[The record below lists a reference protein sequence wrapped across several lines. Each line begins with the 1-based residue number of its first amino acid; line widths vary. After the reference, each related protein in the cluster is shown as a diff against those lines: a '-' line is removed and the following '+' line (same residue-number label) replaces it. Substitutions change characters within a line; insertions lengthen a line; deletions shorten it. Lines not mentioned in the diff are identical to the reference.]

1 MVAQLCE
8 CIKKTLN
15 TTLYMGKFYG
25 IGILKVYANKKSF
38 WKSIAKALCILSKY
52 TL

>member
-1 MVAQLCE
+1 MNVL
-8 CIKKTLN
+8 KKTLN

-25 IGILKVYANKKSF
+25 IGIIKVYANKKSF
-38 WKSIAKALCILSKY
+38 KKNIAKALCTLSKY